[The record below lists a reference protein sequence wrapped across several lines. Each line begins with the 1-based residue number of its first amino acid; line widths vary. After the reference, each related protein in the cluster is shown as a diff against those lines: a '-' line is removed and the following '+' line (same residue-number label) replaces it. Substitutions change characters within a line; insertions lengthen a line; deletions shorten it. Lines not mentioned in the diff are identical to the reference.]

1 MPSADD
7 LFNQLVAANN
17 RLEAIKGNL
26 LDVEAATDA
35 VKFAVNQVNSTL
47 TTGFGQLV
55 TQGDYTNKALSQ
67 NAKQNDTIIC
77 ILEHISKNTCELL
90 NQSVI
95 QTRLQT
101 SMDKG
106 VTALADTYGMVHA
119 DTALERERLQALKDQ
134 IAKCCP
140 PPRPEPPCQ
149 YTKCPAPPPLGD
161 PPETKPAETKPA
173 ETKPAETKPAET
185 KPAETKPAGTK
196 PAGAK
201 PAGTKPAGTKPPG

>member
-26 LDVEAATDA
+26 LDVKAATDA
-35 VKFAVNQVNSTL
+35 VKVAVNQVNGTL

-55 TQGDYTNKALSQ
+55 VLGQYTNEALSQ

-101 SMDKG
+101 EMDKG
-106 VTALADTYGMVHA
+106 VTALADMYATVHA
-119 DTALERERLQALKDQ
+119 DAALERERLDALKRQ
-134 IAKCCP
+134 IEKCCP
-140 PPRPEPPCQ
+140 PPRHEPPCH
-149 YTKCPAPPPLGD
+149 YVPCPAPKPLREPPD
-161 PPETKPAETKPA
+161 VRPPQ
-173 ETKPAETKPAET
+173 
-185 KPAETKPAGTK
+185 
-196 PAGAK
+196 
-201 PAGTKPAGTKPPG
+201 PPIG

>member
-7 LFNQLVAANN
+7 LFNQLVAANT

-26 LDVEAATDA
+26 LDVKGATEA
-35 VKFAVNQVNSTL
+35 VKVAVNQVNSTL

-55 TQGDYTNKALSQ
+55 TQGDYTNQALSQ

-106 VTALADTYGMVHA
+106 VTALADMYATVHPDA
-119 DTALERERLQALKDQ
+119 ALERERLEALKRQ
-134 IAKCCP
+134 IEKCCP
-140 PPRPEPPCQ
+140 PPRHEPPCH
-149 YTKCPAPPPLGD
+149 YAPCPAPKPLGE
-161 PPETKPAETKPA
+161 PPDV
-173 ETKPAETKPAET
+173 
-185 KPAETKPAGTK
+185 
-196 PAGAK
+196 
-201 PAGTKPAGTKPPG
+201 KPPQVDLI

>member
-26 LDVEAATDA
+26 LDVKASTDA
-35 VKFAVNQVNSTL
+35 VKSAVNQVNNTL
-47 TTGFGQLV
+47 TAGFGELIALGQYADL
-55 TQGDYTNKALSQ
+55 ALSQ

-101 SMDKG
+101 
-106 VTALADTYGMVHA
+106 GMEEDLDVIEAISEAAHPA
-119 DTALERERLQALKDQ
+119 AALERERLEALKHQ
-134 IAKCCP
+134 IEKCCP
-140 PPRPEPPCQ
+140 PPKPEVPCS
-149 YTKCPAPPPLGD
+149 YAPCPAPKKLSD
-161 PPETKPAETKPA
+161 PPK
-173 ETKPAETKPAET
+173 
-185 KPAETKPAGTK
+185 GTQ
-196 PAGAK
+196 
-201 PAGTKPAGTKPPG
+201 PPVIK

>member
-26 LDVEAATDA
+26 LDVKASTDA
-35 VKFAVNQVNSTL
+35 VKSAVNQVNNTL
-47 TTGFGQLV
+47 TAGFGELIALGQYANL
-55 TQGDYTNKALSQ
+55 ALSQ

-101 SMDKG
+101 EMEEDIDVIEAISE
-106 VTALADTYGMVHA
+106 AAHPA
-119 DTALERERLQALKDQ
+119 AALERERLQALQHQ
-134 IAKCCP
+134 IEQCCP
-140 PPRPEPPCQ
+140 PPKPEAPCN
-149 YTKCPAPPPLGD
+149 YAPCPAPKKLPD
-161 PPETKPAETKPA
+161 PPK
-173 ETKPAETKPAET
+173 
-185 KPAETKPAGTK
+185 GTQ
-196 PAGAK
+196 
-201 PAGTKPAGTKPPG
+201 PPVLK

>member
-7 LFNQLVAANN
+7 LFNQLVAADT

-26 LDVEAATDA
+26 LDVKAATDA
-35 VKFAVNQVNSTL
+35 VKIAVNQVNSTL

-55 TQGDYTNKALSQ
+55 TQGDYTNQALSQ

-101 SMDKG
+101 EMDKG
-106 VTALADTYGMVHA
+106 VTALADMYATVHPDA
-119 DTALERERLQALKDQ
+119 ALERERLEALKRQ
-134 IAKCCP
+134 IEKCCP
-140 PPRPEPPCQ
+140 PPRPEPPCH
-149 YTKCPAPPPLGD
+149 YVPCPAPKPLGD
-161 PPETKPAETKPA
+161 PPVV
-173 ETKPAETKPAET
+173 
-185 KPAETKPAGTK
+185 
-196 PAGAK
+196 
-201 PAGTKPAGTKPPG
+201 KPPPVDLI

>member
-106 VTALADTYGMVHA
+106 ATALADMYASVHA
-119 DTALERERLQALKDQ
+119 DAALERERLQALKDQ
-134 IAKCCP
+134 IEKCCP
-140 PPRPEPPCQ
+140 PPRPEVPCH
-149 YTKCPAPPPLGD
+149 YTECPAPPPLGD
-161 PPETKPAETKPA
+161 PPDVRPQEPR
-173 ETKPAETKPAET
+173 
-185 KPAETKPAGTK
+185 
-196 PAGAK
+196 
-201 PAGTKPAGTKPPG
+201 PPGKRTKRPR

>member
-95 QTRLQT
+95 QTGCRRRWTRARLRSRT
-101 SMDKG
+101 CTRRS
-106 VTALADTYGMVHA
+106 TPT
-119 DTALERERLQALKDQ
+119 
-134 IAKCCP
+134 P
-140 PPRPEPPCQ
+140 PWSANGCRR
-149 YTKCPAPPPLGD
+149 
-161 PPETKPAETKPA
+161 
-173 ETKPAETKPAET
+173 
-185 KPAETKPAGTK
+185 
-196 PAGAK
+196 
-201 PAGTKPAGTKPPG
+201 